1 MKAGLDRLRAR
12 YSGLLVW
19 LLWAHVPVMGLA
31 AAWNRA
37 MPVPTAMFTAAFLAL
52 IYQLA
57 HWRAPIAPV
66 TRYIATVALI
76 GEPSL
81 LLLLFA
87 GHPWQ
92 MDMHMYFFAVLALNI
107 AWFDRKTLI
116 LGANLTAMHHL
127 VLLYLLP
134 YAVFPSEGD
143 LARVLLHAVIVAFQT
158 MVLLWVVDKVQRT
171 FRRIGRLSDELLRKG
186 GALEERT
193 HEAEAA
199 SHAKSMFLAN
209 ISHEIRT
216 PINAILG
223 FSHLL
228 QRAGLAPRQMD
239 QVAKINSAGVSLLR
253 LINDLLDFSK
263 IEAGK
268 LEFDLREFDPW
279 QAIESQLQMVSETAN
294 AKGLWLEVRV
304 DRNIPAALI
313 GDDMRF
319 NQVVLNLLSNAI
331 KFTPEGR
338 VVLTVEMVDIG
349 NGMAGIRCKVEDT
362 GIGMTAEQQA
372 LLFNS
377 FAQADAST
385 TRRFGGTG
393 LGLAICR
400 QIVEQMGGWIRAES
414 TPGQGST
421 FSFMVRMKIAEN
433 PRKLLPRPDALQK
446 RLRVLVVD
454 DNPAARQIIQ
464 EIFARWDML
473 ADLASSGEKV
483 IEMLQAA
490 VMAGRPYD
498 LLMLDWKMP
507 VIDGFETLARMRAH
521 PGIAPQ
527 PVTVMMTAYDIDE
540 CIHHGAGQDI
550 GAFLSKPIDAGKL
563 CTTLNELFPLRLADD
578 APLPAA
584 EAEDPHIPRLSAA
597 LRGQTVLL
605 VEDNEIN
612 REIASELLRDA
623 GLLVDYA
630 ENGRIACERI
640 AMCGDRYAAVLM
652 DVQMPEMD
660 GVEATIQIRKTW
672 SAERLPIIAMTAHAY
687 EEDRQRCLDAGMCDY
702 VAKPIDPVILLQVL
716 ERWLRPATSPDAR
729 PLNDPDA
736 TTARAELLPHDLPPF
751 DIPAALVRV
760 NGKETVL
767 RRLILN
773 FCENYA
779 DVAERLSWLLASDAH
794 EDVLRLAHTLR
805 GVAASLELTEIA
817 ALTRALEDRLHDEGG
832 DDPAALIPEFAA
844 AVRLAVAAGARLDRR
859 DTPTTAAPV
868 AAVSSASGQVV
879 DFAAAAA
886 SSAHEALR
894 EQICR
899 QSLSARRGFAS
910 FAEAVGMTPGE
921 RDADP
926 ISEAIMRLDYDEALA
941 LLDARY
947 DALSDLRRD
956 QSA

>member
-1 MKAGLDRLRAR
+1 MKVELDRLRTG
-12 YSGLLVW
+12 YSVLLVW

-31 AAWNRA
+31 ALWNKA
-37 MPVPTAMFTAAFLAL
+37 MSVSTAMLAAAFLAL
-52 IYQLA
+52 TYQIA
-57 HWRAPIAPV
+57 RRNAPIAPM
-66 TRYIATVALI
+66 TRNIATVALI
-76 GEPSL
+76 GEPAL
-81 LLLLFA
+81 LLLLFT

-92 MDMHMYFFAVLALNI
+92 MDVHMYFFAVLALNI
-107 AWFDRKTLI
+107 AWFDRRALI
-116 LGANLTAMHHL
+116 LGANLTALHHL

-134 YAVFPSEGD
+134 SAVFPSEGD
-143 LARVLLHAVIVAFQT
+143 IARVLLHAVIVAFQT
-158 MVLLWVVDKVQRT
+158 AVLLWVVDKVQRT
-171 FRRIGRLSDELLRKG
+171 FRRMGRLSNELVRKSD
-186 GALEERT
+186 ALEERT
-193 HEAEAA
+193 LEAETA
-199 SHAKSMFLAN
+199 SRAKSIFLAN

-228 QRAGLAPRQMD
+228 QRAALEPRQMD

-268 LEFDLREFDPW
+268 LEFDLREFDPRA
-279 QAIESQLQMVSETAN
+279 AIESQLQMVSETAH

-319 NQVVLNLLSNAI
+319 NQVILNLLSNAI

-338 VVLTVEMVDIG
+338 VVLTAEMVDIG

-362 GIGMTAEQQA
+362 GIGMTPEQQA

-400 QIVEQMGGWIRAES
+400 QIVEQMGGWIKAES

-421 FSFMVRMKIAEN
+421 FSFMVRMKIAQN
-433 PRKLLPRPDALQK
+433 PRRALPRPDAVQK
-446 RLRVLVVD
+446 RLRVLIVD

-473 ADLASSGEKV
+473 ADLTSSGEKV
-483 IEMLQAA
+483 VEMMLAA
-490 VMAGRPYD
+490 TAEGRPYD

-507 VIDGFETLARMRAH
+507 VVDGFETLARLRAH
-521 PGIAPQ
+521 PGITTQ
-527 PVTVMMTAYDIDE
+527 PVTVMMSAYDIDE
-540 CIHHGAGQDI
+540 CIQHGAGQNI

-563 CTTLNELFPLRLADD
+563 CTTLNELFPVRLAEGI
-578 APLPAA
+578 APPIAENGAVHVPQLPAA
-584 EAEDPHIPRLSAA
+584 LH
-597 LRGQTVLL
+597 GQRVLL

-612 REIASELLRDA
+612 REIACELLGDA
-623 GLLVDYA
+623 GLVVDHA

-640 AMCGDRYAAVLM
+640 ALHGDSYAAVLM

-660 GVEATIQIRKTW
+660 GVEATCQIRRTW

-687 EEDRQRCLDAGMCDY
+687 EEDRQRCLDAGMCDH
-702 VAKPIDPVILLQVL
+702 VAKPIDPVVLLQVL
-716 ERWLRPATSPDAR
+716 ERWLHPVMRREVRPGPAGSVAGVAT
-729 PLNDPDA
+729 
-736 TTARAELLPHDLPPF
+736 ELLPHDLPPY

-760 NGKETVL
+760 NGKEAVL
-767 RRLILN
+767 RRLILS

-779 DVAERLSWLLASDAH
+779 DVAERLSVLLASGAKDEAG
-794 EDVLRLAHTLR
+794 RLVHTLK
-805 GVAASLELTEIA
+805 GVAASLELAEIA
-817 ALTRALEDRLHDEGG
+817 ALARTLEDRLQAGAT
-832 DDPAALIPEFAA
+832 DDRAGLIPRLAA

-859 DTPTTAAPV
+859 DVVPVEVTPAPEPPV
-868 AAVSSASGQVV
+868 TGQVV
-879 DFAAAAA
+879 DFASAATANA
-886 SSAHEALR
+886 RAALR

-899 QSLSARRGFAS
+899 QSLSARHGFAS
-910 FAEAVGMTPGE
+910 FAETLGMSPGE

-947 DALSDLRRD
+947 EALSDLRRD